1 MVKYLLDADDVLQ
14 SGFWTPEN
22 RATLPVFVGGTT
34 PLKGVVPV
42 PPTSNTTYFLRAD
55 GNWAALPS
63 DLPTAVNNTI
73 IGFDGTGAVV
83 TIAVTGTGSVVLAN
97 SPTLITPALGAATA
111 TSINTITLTG
121 GTDTFTITK
130 GTASIVVPAGITGTV
145 GDAAFATLDTNT
157 SLTSNDNSHVPTT
170 AAVNAKISAT
180 VANVLKLQGAI
191 DCSAN
196 PNYPLAVKG
205 DAYRVSVAGKI
216 GGASGPSVNVG
227 DTIVCYADSAAGD
240 HAAVGAN
247 WNVEEANI
255 PGLTTTGNNLV
266 TLTNPGAVSF
276 IRINADNTATT
287 RTIAETKTDL
297 GLNNVENTAL
307 TSWAGSS
314 SITTLGTIGTGVW
327 QGTAITDTY
336 IASAATWNAKAGLSS
351 PAFTDTPTAPT
362 AAAGT
367 NTTQIATTA
376 FVFAERSAA
385 ITVTNHTFGTGTK
398 ITLGSD
404 ATGDLWY
411 RHSDGTIKRL
421 AIGSTGYVLT
431 VAGGVPSWAAAAGG
445 TTPVSLG
452 GTIAWVSTSS
462 GGDVGGIL
470 GRPDAPYLTM
480 AGAVT
485 AGATTLILGPGTF
498 AGLSV
503 AGDISVSI
511 LGAGRTQTIIT
522 AIESTGLAAVTVVDL
537 GLHSFTVVTLG
548 LPSASLPVAPSDTA
562 GTDNM
567 GLTARNVCATN
578 VYGYGGNGGASS
590 GAGSGGSGGASPTTI
605 LDHCIITTL
614 AIAAGNGGAGDG
626 MNAAGSG
633 GSCNW
638 VTITNSVMNDAT
650 VRGGAPG
657 ADGGGGIGSNST
669 SNLVMYESSVLN
681 TLDIGTGAGSPDG
694 GSLTG
699 FSLRIN
705 NISVGSSG
713 GYIDGEFIRIT
724 TITSGTP
731 TINALLSRINGSTY

>member
-1 MVKYLLDADDVLQ
+1 MSKLKAFDRTLFLQPLLLKHVTQAGVAASEAGHTFLFINE
-14 SGFWTPEN
+14 SGFL
-22 RATLPVFVGGTT
+22 TLVGAGGT
-34 PLKGVVPV
+34 
-42 PPTSNTTYFLRAD
+42 
-55 GNWAALPS
+55 PS
-63 DLPTAVNNTI
+63 A
-73 IGFDGTGAVV
+73 F
-83 TIAVTGTGSVVLAN
+83 GS
-97 SPTLITPALGAATA
+97 
-111 TSINTITLTG
+111 
-121 GTDTFTITK
+121 
-130 GTASIVVPAGITGTV
+130 ASY
-145 GDAAFATLDTNT
+145 ATLDTDA
-157 SLTSNDNSHVPTT
+157 SLSSNDNVHVPTT
-170 AAVNAKISAT
+170 AAVNAKLSAAVT
-180 VANVLKLQGAI
+180 GVLKLQGAI

-196 PNYPLAVKG
+196 PNYPLAEKG

-216 GGASGPSVNVG
+216 GGVSGPSVDVG
-227 DTIVCYADSAAGD
+227 DTIVCYTASATGN
-240 HAAVGAN
+240 HATVGAN
-247 WNVEEANI
+247 WNIEEANI
-255 PGLTTTGNNLV
+255 AGITTAGNSVV
-266 TLTNPGAVSF
+266 TISNPGALSF
-276 IRINADNTATT
+276 VRINADNTATA

-297 GLNNVENTAL
+297 SLNNVENTAL
-307 TSWAGSS
+307 STWAGSS
-314 SITTLGTIGTGVW
+314 SLTTLGTIVTGVW
-327 QGTAITDTY
+327 QGTAVADTY
-336 IASAATWNAKAGLSS
+336 IASAATWNAKQNALVAGTDYVTPAGL
-351 PAFTDTPTAPT
+351 A
-362 AAAGT
+362 
-367 NTTQIATTA
+367 ATTSFTSMTLTTGLLSLPYLA
-376 FVFAERSAA
+376 GIQIDLSNGYSIGVTPATLS
-385 ITVTNHTFGTGTK
+385 ITPAGGASNCVNLSSGVLIVRNDGLLALTGNMTISGTLTIGGVAVPTISSSSTLTNKTLGTGTK

-404 ATGDLWY
+404 AIGDLWY

-445 TTPVSLG
+445 TTPTSLG
-452 GTIAWVSTSS
+452 GTIAWVSASS

-522 AIESTGLAAVTVVDL
+522 AIESTGLAAITVVDL

-590 GAGSGGSGGASPTTI
+590 GAGSGGGGGASPTTI

-614 AIAAGNGGAGDG
+614 AIAAGDGGAGDG
-626 MNAAGSG
+626 MNAAGNG

-650 VRGGAPG
+650 VRGGAAG
-657 ADGGGGIGSNST
+657 MDGGGGIGSIST
-669 SNLVMYESSVLN
+669 SNLVMYESSVSN
-681 TLDIGTGAGSPDG
+681 TLDIGTGIGSPDG
-694 GSLTG
+694 GALTG

-713 GYIDGEFIRIT
+713 GSIDGEFIRIT